1 MRELISVII
10 PVYNVEKY
18 IDRCVESVINQT
30 YKNLEIILVDD
41 GSSDMS
47 LHLCNKWEKE
57 DKRVKV
63 LSKENGGASTARNAG
78 IDSARG
84 NYIMFVDSDD
94 YVSEIICESLY
105 IKLKQQQAD
114 IAICRMEKIEKD
126 RIYPTRLWDYSENM
140 VVMNRRTALQE
151 FFMDK
156 IDCGPCHKLFSAEV
170 IKQIRFP
177 EGVINEDFVFV
188 YRVLLNANRIVFF
201 SDILYHYCFRENSVT
216 SSRFSK
222 RQFDRYYNC
231 VEVYN
236 EIKEKEPELEREA
249 RFYMWRQSLYLL
261 KEMLEENLHNE
272 YLKEFEMIRTSLKKD
287 LYYILK
293 SKYLTGKEKV
303 SYCFLITSPI
313 IYKRLH

>member
-1 MRELISVII
+1 MQELISVII

-47 LHLCNKWEKE
+47 FHLCNKWKKE

-63 LSKENGGASTARNAG
+63 LSKENGGAATARNAG

-84 NYIMFVDSDD
+84 DYIMFVDSDD

-126 RIYPTRLWDYSENM
+126 RIYPTRLWDYPENT
-140 VVMNRRTALQE
+140 VVMNRRVALQE
-151 FFMDK
+151 FFLDK
-156 IDCGPCHKLFSAEV
+156 IDCGPCHKLFSTGA

-188 YRVLLNANRIVFF
+188 YRVLSNANRIVFF

-231 VEVYN
+231 VEVYK

-293 SKYLTGKEKV
+293 SKYLTGKEKA
-303 SYCFLITSPI
+303 SYCFLTIRPI

>member
-1 MRELISVII
+1 MQELISVII

-41 GSSDMS
+41 GSSDES
-47 LHLCNKWEKE
+47 LHLCYNWEKE

-63 LSKENGGASTARNAG
+63 FSKENGGAATARNVG

-105 IKLKQQQAD
+105 TKIKQQQAD

-126 RIYPTRLWDYSENM
+126 RIYPTRLWNYPEKM
-140 VVMNRRTALQE
+140 VVMNRKVALQE
-151 FFMDK
+151 FFLDK
-156 IDCGPCHKLFSAEV
+156 IDCGPCHKLFSVES
-170 IKQIRFP
+170 IEQIRFP

-188 YRVLLNANRIVFF
+188 YRALLSANRIVFF

-231 VEVYN
+231 IEVYK
-236 EIKEKEPELEREA
+236 EIKEKYPELEKEA
-249 RFYMWRQSLYLL
+249 RCYMWRQSIYLL
-261 KEMLEENLHNE
+261 KEMLTEDLHNE
-272 YLKEFEMIRTSLKKD
+272 YLKEFQMIRTSLKKD

-293 SKYLTGKEKV
+293 SKYLTGKEKA

-313 IYKRLH
+313 IYKKLH